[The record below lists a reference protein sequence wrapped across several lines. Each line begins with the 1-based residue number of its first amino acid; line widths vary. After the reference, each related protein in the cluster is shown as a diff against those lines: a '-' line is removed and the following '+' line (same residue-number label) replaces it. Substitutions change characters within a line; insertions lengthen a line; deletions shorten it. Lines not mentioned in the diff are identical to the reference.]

1 MAQRVHIVLED
12 DIDGSEANETVSFG
26 LDGTSYEIDLNSK
39 NASALRDALATFIG
53 HGRKV
58 SASAKRGRK
67 SSSSSYSSHTA
78 REMRDWARSNGYKVT
93 DRGRVSREVREAF
106 EAAH

>member
-12 DIDGSEANETVSFG
+12 DIDGSKAEETVAFA

-39 NASALRDALATFIG
+39 NAAALRDALAAYIG
-53 HGRKV
+53 HGRRV
-58 SASAKRGRK
+58 TASGKGRRK
-67 SSSSSYSSHTA
+67 SSGSYSSHTA

-93 DRGRVSREVREAF
+93 DRGRVSSEVREAF